1 LYQAPGDA
9 DDGQGPRRR
18 GWGAE
23 LEIRAVTTSDPA
35 EELATMA
42 EHLDLLVV
50 GSRAYGP
57 SGRLLSGSTSMGL
70 ARRVACPLLV
80 VPRP

>member
-1 LYQAPGDA
+1 
-9 DDGQGPRRR
+9 
-18 GWGAE
+18 
-23 LEIRAVTTSDPA
+23 
-35 EELATMA
+35 MA

-57 SGRLLSGSTSMGL
+57 SGRLLSGSTSLRL